1 MLCLE
6 HVFIDNY
13 YADKVIERVFK
24 ENPKWGSRDRAFVA
38 ETVYDIVRYWRLLNE
53 VLSLDYTQPK
63 KQSFDTILQAYFLLL
78 KNHIPSFDW
87 QNKINTEDVRA
98 QYQLLQSKPQ
108 VINSFPDWMYEY
120 GKSNCSSDWNKEM
133 DALNVLAPVVL
144 RVNTLKIEKDNL
156 KKLLRHSDIEVEDS
170 LLSENALILKKRTNV
185 FSNPLFKEGLY
196 EVQDEGSQVIGDF
209 CKVQPSMRVIDACA
223 GAGGKSLELAAL
235 MKNKGKIVAMDV
247 ELRKLE
253 ELKKRARRAGAF
265 NVETRLIEGAKTIKK
280 LESSADLVLLDVPC
294 SGSGVLR
301 RNPDAKWKL
310 KAEFIEKIQST
321 QEAILNDYSK
331 MVKPGGTLVYST
343 CSLFSTEN
351 QNQVEKFISSHPNF
365 LLEESRTLTP
375 ALNNTD
381 GFFMAR
387 LKRVN

>member
-53 VLSLDYTQPK
+53 VLGLDYSQPK
-63 KQSFDTILQAYFLLL
+63 KQSFDAILQTYFLLL

-87 QNKINTEDVRA
+87 QNKINTDDVRA

-108 VINSFPDWMYEY
+108 VINSFPDWMHEY

-144 RVNTLKIEKDNL
+144 RVNTLKTEKDSL
-156 KKLLRHSDIEVEDS
+156 KKLLLQNDIEVEDS

-247 ELRKLE
+247 EPRKLE

-310 KAEFIEKIQST
+310 KPEFIEKIQST

-351 QNQVEKFISSHPNF
+351 QNQVEKFLSSHPDF
-365 LLEESRTLTP
+365 QLEESRTLTP